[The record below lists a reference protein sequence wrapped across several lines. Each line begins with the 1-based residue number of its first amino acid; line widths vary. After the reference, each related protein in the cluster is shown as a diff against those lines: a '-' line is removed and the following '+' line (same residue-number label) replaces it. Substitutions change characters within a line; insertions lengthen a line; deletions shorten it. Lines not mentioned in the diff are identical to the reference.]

1 MKIFFDS
8 DTVTNEPGDFVIPKQ
23 VTRSEYRVHCFLVRF
38 CLWGESIKV
47 STRRDC
53 IYIVSYR
60 CTQQLKFFACTV
72 KTQDKHQKCS
82 VWIVEISL
90 IKYTFVSIYEY
101 IEWNKRVLCLEQNVR
116 MFFRLCRIQ
125 GERTVTHRPSARY
138 EMPCFS
144 GICSL
149 TITHKRQDEKGSVA
163 SEQYSKGASA
173 GWKIPYCKEDTLGIE
188 PSWFKTNHLCLLF
201 LSVCSLWFWCDVM

>member
-82 VWIVEISL
+82 VWIVEIGL

-116 MFFRLCRIQ
+116 MFFQ
-125 GERTVTHRPSARY
+125 TVSNSRWANSDTSPQCTLWNALIFRNMLIDHYSQTTRRKGK
-138 EMPCFS
+138 C
-144 GICSL
+144 CKW
-149 TITHKRQDEKGSVA
+149 TIFKRRVGRVKN
-163 SEQYSKGASA
+163 
-173 GWKIPYCKEDTLGIE
+173 TL
-188 PSWFKTNHLCLLF
+188 L
-201 LSVCSLWFWCDVM
+201 